1 MNSQIK
7 HIRNIPSSDLN
18 LVAFAYVY
26 EEPSEHSASGFEIQV
41 EMEVHDQA
49 AYDRYHEVGAVNGD
63 DFHCDCCGHSLKYTC
78 IVEHISTGG
87 FFRIGRDCFSN
98 IECLQ
103 QHAKWVSLNSD
114 RAVARV
120 AAANKAVRERKAGDV
135 REAKFFAERADLAP
149 AFEFAKNPPV
159 AESHPSYYK
168 ISYGVATLND
178 IRQRIRRKGA
188 LSDKQLALVGK
199 LYSESLA
206 KLDQDRVRA
215 EQVAAAVAN
224 GLRAPEGRAAVE
236 GTVVSTKW
244 VENDFGGAYKCL
256 VDFGNGTRA
265 YGTLPASAD
274 NAERGSKVSFTATFE
289 VSAKDPL
296 FAFYKR
302 PTKWVVAPVGAGE
315 SALASPQKTALAM
328 STEVR

>member
-1 MNSQIK
+1 MSGNVLTEMK
-7 HIRNIPSSDLN
+7 THIRNFPASDLN

-26 EEPSEHSASGFEIQV
+26 EEHSAHSVSGFETCV
-41 EMEVHDQA
+41 EMEVRDQA
-49 AYDRYHEVGAVNGD
+49 AYSRYQQAGAVNGNSCN
-63 DFHCDCCGHSLKYTC
+63 CDCCGHSLLYSC
-78 IVEHISTGG
+78 IVEHAPTGG
-87 FFRIGRDCFSN
+87 FFHIGRDCFAN
-98 IECLQ
+98 VECLQ
-103 QHAKWVSLNSD
+103 QGAQWLSLTSD

-120 AAANKAVRERKAGDV
+120 AAGKKAAKERKAGDV

-159 AESHPSYYK
+159 AESHPSYHK

-199 LYSESLA
+199 LYSEALA
-206 KLDQDRVRA
+206 KLDQDRERA
-215 EQVAAAVAN
+215 QQVAAAVAN
-224 GLRAPEGRAAVE
+224 GLRAPEGRVAVE

-244 VENDFGGAYKCL
+244 VESDFGGAYKCL

-274 NAERGSKVSFTATFE
+274 SAERGSKVSFTATFE

-302 PTKWVVAPVGAGE
+302 PSKWMAAPVGAGE
-315 SALASPQKTALAM
+315 SALANPQKIAA
-328 STEVR
+328 

>member
-26 EEPSEHSASGFEIQV
+26 DEPSAHAVSGFERRV
-41 EMEVHDQA
+41 EMEVYDQA
-49 AYDRYHEVGAVNGD
+49 AFIRYDENGTVND
-63 DFHCDCCGHSLKYTC
+63 ESRSRCDCCNHWLMYSC
-78 IVEHISTGG
+78 VVEHAPTGE
-87 FFRIGRDCFSN
+87 FYVVGRDCFAN

-199 LYSESLA
+199 LYSEALA
-206 KLDQDRVRA
+206 KLDQDRERA
-215 EQVAAAVAN
+215 QQVAAAVAN
-224 GLRAPEGRAAVE
+224 GLRAPEGRVAVE

-244 VENDFGGAYKCL
+244 VESDFGGAYKCL

-274 NAERGSKVSFTATFE
+274 SAERGSKVSFTATFE

-302 PTKWVVAPVGAGE
+302 PTKWVAAPVGAGE
-315 SALASPQKTALAM
+315 SALAQPQKIAA
-328 STEVR
+328 